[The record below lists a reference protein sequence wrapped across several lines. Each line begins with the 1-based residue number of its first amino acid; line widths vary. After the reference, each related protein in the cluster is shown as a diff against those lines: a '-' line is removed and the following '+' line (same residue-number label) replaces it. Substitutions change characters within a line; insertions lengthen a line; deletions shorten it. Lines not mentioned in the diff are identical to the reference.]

1 MGKLFFNHTR
11 IQGTTMG
18 SNAEFAAMLNFLN
31 EKKIVPVVDSVLPL
45 SEAIK
50 AHKLMETFGH
60 TGKIV
65 LKNTL

>member
-18 SNAEFAAMLNFLN
+18 SNAEFNAMLNFLN
-31 EKKIVPVVDSVLPL
+31 EEKIMPVIDSVLPL
-45 SEAIK
+45 SEAVK
-50 AHKLMETFGH
+50 AHKLMETFNQ

-65 LKNTL
+65 LRNS